1 MGGGIEEV
9 RWGRV
14 GVHKKVSPIPQIGRC
29 LKPAYRRQAAGNV
42 HLPVGFSNRN
52 LRERLAPL
60 LGIDP
65 ARISPGMMTY
75 DLRRLR
81 LHGVIERISRTHRYR
96 LTTDGLRVAL
106 FFSRAYGRLLRPALS
121 AVTTHPAPSP
131 RRDPAANA
139 LAQLADS
146 FDHVMDLCGFQVA

>member
-1 MGGGIEEV
+1 VEADRFDAIVKPVESQGQRASALRFGEP
-9 RWGRV
+9 RV
-14 GVHKKVSPIPQIGRC
+14 MA
-29 LKPAYRRQAAGNV
+29 LLQAILMFV

-121 AVTTHPAPSP
+121 A
-131 RRDPAANA
+131 
-139 LAQLADS
+139 
-146 FDHVMDLCGFQVA
+146 